1 MMDEEYKVGFVY
13 TPTHIGEDGQIISQQ
28 EIHNLMPA
36 EMITYMLNAALRS
49 GAQYGTYYLSLFE
62 NNYTPLPGDTMAT
75 FMAACG
81 ENVTYTTTGTNR
93 LTLTLPAP
101 VGGSITTSASPN
113 SFDFTGA
120 ATIRGAFITTGLT
133 RGSNTGLLVSA
144 ALFASPFTLA
154 NLGSLRVPVGFA
166 LVSA

>member
-1 MMDEEYKVGFVY
+1 MNGMIKAGFIY
-13 TPTHIGEDGQIISQQ
+13 TPTLIGPDGQVIMQ
-28 EIHNLMPA
+28 EEVHNLMPA
-36 EMITYMLNAALRS
+36 EMITYMLNATLRS

-62 NNYTPLPGDTMAT
+62 NNYTPLATDTMTT
-75 FMAACG
+75 FIAACG
-81 ENVTYTTTGTNR
+81 ENTSYTTSGTNR

-101 VGGSITTSASPN
+101 VAGSITTSASPN

-120 ATIRGAFITTGLT
+120 ATIRGAFISTGQT
-133 RGSNTGLLVSA
+133 RGSTTGLLVSA
-144 ALFASPFTLA
+144 ALFPSPFTLA

>member
-1 MMDEEYKVGFVY
+1 MNDLYKVGFVY
-13 TPTHIGEDGQIISQQ
+13 TPTLVEQDGKVIMQ
-28 EIHNLMPA
+28 EEVHNLMPA
-36 EMITYMLNAALRS
+36 DMITYILNAALRS

-62 NNYTPLPGDTMAT
+62 NNYTPLANDTMT
-75 FMAACG
+75 SFIAACG
-81 ENVTYTTTGTNR
+81 ENTTYTTTGTNR

-101 VGGSITTSASPN
+101 VAGSITTSASPN

-120 ATIRGAFITTGLT
+120 ATIRGAFISTGQT
-133 RGSNTGLLVSA
+133 RGSTTGLLVSA
-144 ALFASPFTLA
+144 ALFPSPFTLA